1 MVIQDFGSAYLGYL
15 TVFRDES
22 CSSRVGMASAVGR
35 GGSTELRTGAR
46 SIGLGVVYLR
56 ALRETVAALRD
67 AGVASS
73 SSFDVR
79 ERERGFLVS

>member
-1 MVIQDFGSAYLGYL
+1 
-15 TVFRDES
+15 
-22 CSSRVGMASAVGR
+22 MASAVGR

-56 ALRETVAALRD
+56 ALREPVAALRD

-79 ERERGFLVS
+79 ERERVLSVVTCTAAARGRASSSALASSIGGGRLR